1 VGTRQIIAVRAL
13 EWYQRSYVQ
22 TDKYGYF
29 HPASDPDQE
38 CVYIVGS
45 KKLPST
51 R

>member
-51 R
+51 